1 MRYRS
6 RSDKNEGMV
15 SAIRPQ
21 TIPSKKE
28 NAVLKAM
35 MNAMPIPIVVKVT
48 DVRTIVRV
56 DGKAT
61 RLMKL

>member
-1 MRYRS
+1 
-6 RSDKNEGMV
+6 MV
-15 SAIRPQ
+15 SAIKPQ
-21 TIPSKKE
+21 AIPSKKE
-28 NAVLKAM
+28 NVVLKAM
-35 MNAMPIPIVVKVT
+35 MNAMPIPIVVKAT